1 MKRGVNLKI
10 GVIADDLTGGNG
22 TGVKLSKLGYSVST
36 LVNYNNIPKNSGTNA
51 VIIDTDSR
59 YVEEHVAVNRVNT
72 VVDNLIEWSVD
83 IMGKRIDS
91 TIRGNIGAE
100 IDALLEKVAKNTVVI
115 LTPTY
120 PESHRI
126 VSGGFLLVKGV
137 PVQLSDVSKDP
148 VKPVLNSHVPSVIQA
163 QSKNPVA
170 HVSLSFV
177 LSGEQA
183 LAQELER
190 KIKAGSK
197 IIVVDGISDED
208 IETLANAMVSIAH
221 VNFIPA
227 DPGPLTAAYVRAFG
241 LKFKSNKKII
251 VTVGSVTT
259 NSHEQLDYLVKKRHV
274 KPVYVKPSE
283 LATASESWEAEVE
296 RVIKLAL
303 QRMEKENIIV
313 ITTDSPDSTILDL
326 AKIAEKEKLSE
337 GYLAKRISD
346 GLAKIARILVLQ
358 SGFEIG
364 GCFTSGGDV
373 TASFCSVGLV
383 EGIHLNEEILP
394 LIAHGYFVG
403 GHFDGIPI
411 VTKGGTAGDL
421 NAIYTCIKYLESK
434 Y

>member
-1 MKRGVNLKI
+1 MKI

-36 LVNYNNIPKNSGTNA
+36 LVNYNNMPKNQGTNA

-59 YVEEHVAVNRVNT
+59 YVDEKVAINRVNT
-72 VVDNLIEWSVD
+72 VADNLLNWQAD
-83 IMGKRIDS
+83 IIGKRIDS

-100 IDALLEKVAKNTVVI
+100 IDALLEKVAANSVVI

-120 PESHRI
+120 PESHRV
-126 VSGGFLLVKGV
+126 VSGGFLLVKGI
-137 PVQLSDVSKDP
+137 PVQLSDVRNDP
-148 VKPVLNSHVPSVIQA
+148 VKPVLNSHVPTVIQQ
-163 QSKNPVA
+163 QSKNKVA
-170 HVSLSFV
+170 HIALDFV
-177 LSGEQA
+177 LSGEKSLSHEIEQ
-183 LAQELER
+183 
-190 KIKAGSK
+190 KIKEGNK

-208 IETLANAMVSIAH
+208 IETLANAMVRIQNI
-221 VNFIPA
+221 NFIPA

-241 LKFKSNKKII
+241 LRFKSNKKII
-251 VTVGSVTT
+251 VTIGSVTA
-259 NSHEQLDYLVKKRHV
+259 NSHDQLSYLMEKRNIT
-274 KPVYVKPSE
+274 PIYVIPKE
-283 LATASESWEAEVE
+283 LATSSQRWDQEVG
-296 RVIKLAL
+296 RVITLAL
-303 QRMEKENIIV
+303 QRMENENIIV
-313 ITTDSPDSTILDL
+313 ITTDSPESTILDL
-326 AKIAEKEKLSE
+326 AEIAITENVTE

-346 GLAKIARILVLQ
+346 GLAKIARMLVLQ
-358 SGFEIG
+358 KAYEIG

-373 TASFCSVGLV
+373 TASFCAIGLV

-394 LIAHGYFVG
+394 LIAHGHFVG